1 MENDNQTS
9 TTITSTII
17 NDALPF
23 EPRCPHC
30 LRPVDI
36 EKDVAGYYVL
46 CKWCGDEWAAS
57 PFLDIEDEM
66 KWLDKFRKIEPQ
78 PREEKDKHV
87 SIPDEKPQEKDPS
100 PTKVLMEI
108 AHSSETLKKAYDL
121 VSQAYDLINKDKVA
135 RQYIDF
141 NAKVIWRKFVWDIL
155 MQQYNIDNPLSA
167 DIYHLRAFDYYGIH
181 PGMLVGEG
189 EVEGN

>member
-9 TTITSTII
+9 TII
-17 NDALPF
+17 NDTLPF
-23 EPRCPHC
+23 EPICPHC
-30 LRPVDI
+30 LKPIDI
-36 EKDVAGYYVL
+36 EKSVAGYYVL
-46 CKWCGDEWAAS
+46 CKWCGDEWASSKLS
-57 PFLDIEDEM
+57 PENEVE
-66 KWLDKFRKIEPQ
+66 WLEKFHVDKC
-78 PREEKDKHV
+78 V
-87 SIPDEKPQEKDPS
+87 SIQDEKPQEKDPS

-121 VSQAYDLINKDKVA
+121 VCQAHDLINEDKVA

-167 DIYHLRAFDYYGIH
+167 DIYHLRAFNYYGIQ
-181 PGMLVGEG
+181 PGMLVGDGG
-189 EVEGN
+189 EVGGN